1 MATIKFENIAPDDD
15 AAKIPDGYKGLIWLN
30 FWAIDDDAAQPSS
43 GYNNVI
49 ESGSAAGYNTD
60 FSKPGIFR
68 SDARNNDFDLNS
80 GYFAAAFN
88 DDLEV
93 TVAGYDN
100 GEQVA
105 QKLLILDTD
114 QQFVR
119 FGRKFDDIDKVAISA
134 SGGTDADPN
143 DGSGPY
149 FAVDDI
155 SISF

>member
-1 MATIKFENIAPDDD
+1 MATIKFEDIAPDGD
-15 AAKIPDGYKGLIWLN
+15 AAKIPDGYKGLTWLN
-30 FWAIDDDAAQPSS
+30 FWAIDDDFYPNS
-43 GYNNVI
+43 GFDNVI
-49 ESGSAAGYNTD
+49 ESGSAAGTNAD
-60 FSKPGIFR
+60 ENKPGIFR

-80 GYFAAAFN
+80 GFFAGGFN

-100 GEQVA
+100 GDKVA
-105 QKLLILDTD
+105 QKLLTLDQD
-114 QQFVR
+114 QEFVR
-119 FGRKFDDIDKVAISA
+119 FGRKFDDIDKVAISS

-143 DGSGPY
+143 DDGSGPF